1 MKPDEIA
8 LHLSINEP
16 HANLFALATQ
26 PYDTVA
32 QLIDKIRE
40 QALPQVPEDQRN
52 DERRQSMADKL
63 TELVQA
69 EDVGHVP
76 MPGK

>member
-1 MKPDEIA
+1 MGDGIH
-8 LHLSINEP
+8 LNLSINETN
-16 HANLFALATQ
+16 AILFALAKQ

-32 QLIDKIRE
+32 QLIDKIRD

-63 TELVQA
+63 TEMVQA

>member
-1 MKPDEIA
+1 MGDGIH
-8 LHLSINEP
+8 LNLSINETN
-16 HANLFALATQ
+16 AILFALAKQ

-32 QLIDKIRE
+32 QLIEKIRE

-52 DERRQSMADKL
+52 DERRKEMAGKL
-63 TELVQA
+63 AELVQA

>member
-1 MKPDEIA
+1 MSDGIH
-8 LHLSINEP
+8 LNLSINETN
-16 HANLFALATQ
+16 AVLFALAKQ

-52 DERRQSMADKL
+52 DERRQSMAEKL
-63 TELVQA
+63 TEMVQA

>member
-1 MKPDEIA
+1 MGDNIY
-8 LHLSINEP
+8 LNLSINETN
-16 HANLFALATQ
+16 AILFALAKQ

-52 DERRQSMADKL
+52 DERRQSMAEKL

-76 MPGK
+76 MPSK